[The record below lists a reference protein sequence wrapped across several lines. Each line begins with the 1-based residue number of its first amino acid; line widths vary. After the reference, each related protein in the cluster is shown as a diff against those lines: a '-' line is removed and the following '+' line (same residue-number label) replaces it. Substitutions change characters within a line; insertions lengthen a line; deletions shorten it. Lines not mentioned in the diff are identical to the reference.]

1 MATIDINAKY
11 AAAAANEN
19 ASKKNMVY
27 KSDAGVDYA
36 VLMDENIG
44 ESMGFADFTDI
55 SATPEIPKS
64 MRMRTVSFQ
73 DSSGKVKGQYPVGTA
88 TTPIYVEG
96 GTITVARK
104 GNATGVVCTVVGA
117 QGEKRR
123 LLSAA
128 DTGQQ
133 SGDNT

>member
-1 MATIDINAKY
+1 MALVDINAKY
-11 AAAAANEN
+11 AAAAASEN
-19 ASKKNMVY
+19 ASKKNMIY
-27 KSDAGVDYA
+27 TSDSGVGFV
-36 VLMDENIG
+36 VLIDENIG
-44 ESMGFADFTDI
+44 ESMGFLDYTDT
-55 SATPEIPKS
+55 SSEKAIPRG

-73 DSSGKVKGQYPVGTA
+73 DSSGKVKGQYPVGA
-88 TTPIYVEG
+88 PTTLIYVEG

-104 GNATGVVCTVVGA
+104 GNATGVVTTVVGA
-117 QGEKRR
+117 QGEKRK